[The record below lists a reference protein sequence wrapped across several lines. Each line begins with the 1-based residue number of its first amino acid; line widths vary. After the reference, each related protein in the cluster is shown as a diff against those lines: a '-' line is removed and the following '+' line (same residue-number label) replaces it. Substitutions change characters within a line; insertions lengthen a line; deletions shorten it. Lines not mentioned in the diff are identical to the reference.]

1 MNDFIRA
8 RSSEQKEF
16 RMSEIKNAA
25 DMLFKKHPFSD
36 ITLTTIAE
44 NLGWSRAN
52 LYKYVTNKEE
62 IFLAIVEEKME
73 IYFSSLYAA
82 FPEKNNFSPEVI
94 AEVWAGI
101 LNANQEYLRYV
112 SILTSIIEKNVTV
125 KRLVAFKKKYYDF
138 EISFC
143 IRLSEMLK
151 ISEKTSAKLFLDILF
166 YASASASSCEK
177 NPLIQQALEKINIK
191 TEKSDFSAKLKDFI
205 LMEIMWNTKQQKD

>member
-1 MNDFIRA
+1 M
-8 RSSEQKEF
+8 
-16 RMSEIKNAA
+16 
-25 DMLFKKHPFSD
+25 
-36 ITLTTIAE
+36 
-44 NLGWSRAN
+44 
-52 LYKYVTNKEE
+52 
-62 IFLAIVEEKME
+62 
-73 IYFSSLYAA
+73 
-82 FPEKNNFSPEVI
+82 I

>member
-52 LYKYVTNKEE
+52 LYKYVTTKEE

-73 IYFSSLYAA
+73 I
-82 FPEKNNFSPEVI
+82 
-94 AEVWAGI
+94 
-101 LNANQEYLRYV
+101 
-112 SILTSIIEKNVTV
+112 
-125 KRLVAFKKKYYDF
+125 
-138 EISFC
+138 
-143 IRLSEMLK
+143 
-151 ISEKTSAKLFLDILF
+151 
-166 YASASASSCEK
+166 
-177 NPLIQQALEKINIK
+177 
-191 TEKSDFSAKLKDFI
+191 
-205 LMEIMWNTKQQKD
+205 